1 MRRERHKVL
10 QIRAQITAHPP
21 ATDRLA
27 PATDRLGRPRR
38 QRLAQRLAQGR
49 AGLVEMG
56 RRAIDQV
63 DLAAEVEQQ
72 RARHTPNTGTHIE
85 SARVWEEEGR
95 WPDRLQAAGEEG
107 ERVRNVS
114 VVQRPNAAHHT
125 VVGLALPM

>member
-1 MRRERHKVL
+1 
-10 QIRAQITAHPP
+10 
-21 ATDRLA
+21 
-27 PATDRLGRPRR
+27 
-38 QRLAQRLAQGR
+38 
-49 AGLVEMG
+49 MG

-72 RARHTPNTGTHIE
+72 RARHTPYPGTYIE

-95 WPDRLQAAGEEG
+95 WPDGLQAARDEG